1 LKKLVT
7 ILMLTLLL
15 YNAVGYYFVFQ
26 YQHQK
31 AEEEFQEYLS
41 SSIISDDDLTIFKVP
56 VEEYAAKQTNGFD
69 RVEGDFEQNGK
80 FYEIVKQRLE
90 NDTIFIYCLNNEKE
104 EALYAQLTDH
114 INTHIVDG
122 KTTKNKKS
130 EVSSNSLLKEYLPK
144 TASAFVCFRGHTIQK
159 RNFAYNKTFTSLDFP
174 VTVPPPKIS

>member
-1 LKKLVT
+1 
-7 ILMLTLLL
+7 MLALLL

-41 SSIISDDDLTIFKVP
+41 SSVISDDDLTIFKVS
-56 VEEYAAKQTNGFD
+56 VEEYATKQTNGFD

-80 FYEIVKQRLE
+80 FYEVVKQRLE

-122 KTTKNKKS
+122 KGGKTKKS
-130 EVSSNSLLKEYLPK
+130 EKSANSLLKEYLPK
-144 TASAFVCFRGHTIQK
+144 TSYVFVCSRHHTILK
-159 RNFAYNKTFTSLDFP
+159 RNFVYSKIFTALNFP
-174 VTVPPPKIS
+174 VTVPPPEIG